1 MLKKRIIPVLLLKN
15 GRMVKGK
22 NFQNFIDT
30 GNPNTAVKIYTSQYA
45 DELMFIDITAN
56 SETRKTL
63 IEIISNAAKDALM
76 PFTVGGGIKSEED
89 VRQILA
95 NGADKVL
102 ITTEALYNNSLIT
115 ESAKKFGSQ
124 AIITGIDYKF
134 DQEKKNFFVWT
145 HSGKKKTNLSPLE
158 LAKVYQDL
166 GAGEVMINNIDRDGL
181 MRGYDL
187 EISQQISSILK
198 VPLITCGGAGN
209 FQHIVNLFSETEVS
223 AAACSS
229 IFHFGDNCPM
239 QARTYLRNHGI
250 EMRNIK

>member
-22 NFQNFIDT
+22 NFKNFIDT
-30 GNPNTAVKIYTSQYA
+30 GSPNSAVKIYTSQYA
-45 DELMFIDITAN
+45 DELMFIDINASN
-56 SETRKTL
+56 ESRNTL
-63 IEIISNAAKDALM
+63 IEIISNASKNAFM

-95 NGADKVL
+95 SGADKVL
-102 ITTEALYNNSLIT
+102 ITTSALYDKKLIQK
-115 ESAKKFGSQ
+115 SVKKFGSQ
-124 AIITGIDYKF
+124 AIIAGIDYKF
-134 DQEKKNFFVWT
+134 DEKQNKNLVWT
-145 HSGKKKTNLSPLE
+145 HCGNKKTNLSPLE
-158 LAKVYQDL
+158 LAKNYQDL
-166 GAGEVMINNIDRDGL
+166 GVGEILINNIDRDGL
-181 MRGYDL
+181 MKGYDL
-187 EISQQISSILK
+187 EISNEMSVNLNI
-198 VPLITCGGAGN
+198 PLITCGGAGN
-209 FQHIVNLFSETEVS
+209 FQHIVDVFNKTEVS

>member
-22 NFQNFIDT
+22 NFKNFIDT
-30 GNPNTAVKIYTSQYA
+30 GDPNSAVKIYTSQYA
-45 DELMFIDITAN
+45 DELMFIDINA
-56 SETRKTL
+56 SIESRKTL
-63 IEIISNAAKDALM
+63 IEITSNAAKDAFM

-89 VRQILA
+89 IRQILA

-102 ITTEALYNNSLIT
+102 ITTAALYDKNLIQK
-115 ESAKKFGSQ
+115 SVKKFGSQ

-134 DQEKKNFFVWT
+134 DQEQKKNFVWT
-145 HSGKKKTNLSPLE
+145 HCGNKKTNLSPLD
-158 LAKVYQDL
+158 LAKKYQDL
-166 GAGEVMINNIDRDGL
+166 GAGEIMINNISRDGL
-181 MRGYDL
+181 MKGYDL
-187 EISQQISSILK
+187 EISNDISAKLSI
-198 VPLITCGGAGN
+198 PLITCGGAGN
-209 FQHIVNLFSETEVS
+209 FQHIVDVFSKTEAS

>member
-1 MLKKRIIPVLLLKN
+1 
-15 GRMVKGK
+15 
-22 NFQNFIDT
+22 
-30 GNPNTAVKIYTSQYA
+30 
-45 DELMFIDITAN
+45 MFIDITAN

-124 AIITGIDYKF
+124 AIVTGIDYKF
-134 DQEKKNFFVWT
+134 DQEKKIFCLDTFR
-145 HSGKKKTNLSPLE
+145 KKKTNLSPLK

-198 VPLITCGGAGN
+198 VPMITCGGAGN
-209 FQHIVNLFSETEVS
+209 FQHILNLFSKTEVS